1 VNAATISRLAEWA
14 LDQGVPDDLGR
25 MADDLRTF
33 ILDPDSAAGAGET
46 READYPGPL
55 VGAGNGLDHLHDA
68 VCLLLMRYLSP
79 AREGDPVLLSSLLDL
94 ATELRLPGA
103 REVVAG
109 LLVGGAYRDIAG
121 PSGSIEA
128 QLIRTLRSVG
138 LADTGDDPVRQLLQ
152 DLLEAGD
159 QADDALV
166 VESPVPEPPAVPTKL
181 TGDQIPQVNDLD
193 QVFAFV
199 DAVRRGV
206 ANRRDF
212 ARFSRVSV
220 RQADFVARAAASL
233 GLVAVHPGG
242 EYALTDLG
250 TELPS
255 ADDPAGR
262 DTRHA
267 IVGRHPLLRA
277 LDLEDTDD
285 LPDLPQLERLLT
297 AQTDLGPGTI
307 RRRAQALRRW
317 VEWWAS
323 GGR

>member
-1 VNAATISRLAEWA
+1 MNPATIARLAQWA
-14 LDQGVPDDLGR
+14 LDRGVPDDLNH

-33 ILDPDSAAGAGET
+33 ILEPD
-46 READYPGPL
+46 RVADDAVVDDRGFPAPV
-55 VGAGNGLDHLHDA
+55 VGADNGLDHLHDA

-94 ATELRLPGA
+94 AAELRLPGA

-121 PSGSIEA
+121 PGGPIES
-128 QLIRTLRSVG
+128 QMIRTLRDVG
-138 LADTGDDPVRQLLQ
+138 LAETGDDPIHRLLH
-152 DLLEAGD
+152 DLLDGSG
-159 QADDALV
+159 ADAAVD
-166 VESPVPEPPAVPTKL
+166 PEPEPDEPLAPTRL
-181 TGDQIPQVNDLD
+181 TGDQVPQVNDLD

-199 DAVRRGV
+199 DAVRRGI

-233 GLVAVHPGG
+233 DLVAVHPGG
-242 EYALTDLG
+242 EYALTALG
-250 TELPS
+250 DELPPS
-255 ADDPAGR
+255 EDPSGR
-262 DTRHA
+262 ELRHT

-277 LDLEDTDD
+277 LALEDTDA
-285 LPDLPQLERLLT
+285 LPELPQLERLLA
-297 AQTDLGPGTI
+297 AQTELGPGTI
-307 RRRAQALRRW
+307 RRRAQALKRW

>member
-1 VNAATISRLAEWA
+1 MISRLAEWA

-25 MADDLRTF
+25 MADDLRQH
-33 ILDPDSAAGAGET
+33 ILDPGGVSDIRSVGQ
-46 READYPGPL
+46 ADFPSPFVGPD
-55 VGAGNGLDHLHDA
+55 NGLDHLHDA
-68 VCLLLMRYLSP
+68 VCLLLMRFLSP
-79 AREGDPVLLSSLLDL
+79 AREGDPILLSSLLDL
-94 ATELRLPGA
+94 AAELRLSGA

-109 LLVGGAYRDIAG
+109 LLVGGGYRDIVGPAG
-121 PSGSIEA
+121 PIED
-128 QLIRTLRSVG
+128 QMIRTLRSVG
-138 LADTGDDPVRQLLQ
+138 LADSGDDPVRQLLQ
-152 DLLEAGD
+152 ELLDAD
-159 QADDALV
+159 TLQAPDV
-166 VESPVPEPPAVPTKL
+166 EPPAADPPLAPTKL

-233 GLVAVHPGG
+233 DLVAVHPGG

-250 TELPS
+250 ADLPAA
-255 ADDPAGR
+255 ADPSGR

-277 LDLEDTDD
+277 LDLEDVED
-285 LPDLPQLERLLT
+285 LPELPQLERLLT